1 MGFMGHGDR
10 VDNTTENQKPQSSWR
25 PFLQRWVINTLSVVV
40 AVYVL
45 DGIDYQKPLDLLVA
59 SLVLGVLNA
68 VLRPLMMLMS
78 LPLVV
83 LSLGLF
89 MLVINALTLW
99 LAGWLL
105 SPHFVV
111 RDFWSAFWGALI
123 IGIMNV
129 ILGAATG
136 TSRAKVQVRR
146 GPPDKRPPSDS
157 GGSGPVIDV

>member
-1 MGFMGHGDR
+1 MRNLGHGDR
-10 VDNTTENQKPQSSWR
+10 VDNTTEKQKPQSSWR

-68 VLRPLMMLMS
+68 ILRPLLMLMS

-89 MLVINALTLW
+89 LLVINALTLW

-111 RDFWSAFWGALI
+111 KDFWSAFWGALI

-136 TSRAKVQVRR
+136 TGRAKVHVRR